1 MSDVFMIAAF
11 CLGLCV
17 WNLYLQH
24 VVSRQR
30 IALAGAMMMVE
41 DLAEGNAVIE
51 KIEGGFRVRRV
62 KDDEASG

>member
-41 DLAEGNAVIE
+41 DLANGDAVIE
-51 KIEGGFRVRRV
+51 KTAEGFRVRKV
-62 KDDEASG
+62 KDDETSG